1 MRIGDPTLP
10 ELMRRARGS
19 GLIWRV
25 GPFLVR
31 LRSRSASFLATFQ
44 TLYADH
50 RLCESDCGEVVEF
63 HIELRQDRFLR
74 RWWHPR
80 VFFELDGPT
89 ELLPFPLDHA
99 FPFFEWGFNFG
110 IALRANRYL
119 MLHAGVVARGD
130 RALILPALPGSGK
143 STLSAA
149 LVARGWR
156 LLSDE
161 FGLVEP
167 ERGFMQP
174 LPRPIALKNES
185 IDVMRQFAPGAVI
198 GPVFPKTRKG
208 RVAHMKPP
216 LESVR
221 DEESL
226 ACPAWVVTPRFRRG
240 AALSL
245 DAMGEDH
252 GFMRLAGHSFNY
264 EMMGERGFREVV
276 RMTRRCRF
284 FELTFG
290 DLGEA
295 VDCLERLVE
304 GQGESR
310 VLV

>member
-10 ELMRRARGS
+10 ELLRRARGP

-31 LRSRSASFLATFQ
+31 LRSRSASFLSLFQ

-50 RLCESDCGEVVEF
+50 GLCEPDCGEVVEF

-80 VFFELDGPT
+80 VYFDLDGPT

-99 FPFFEWGFNFG
+99 FPLFEWGFNFG
-110 IALRANRYL
+110 IASRANRYL

-167 ERGFMQP
+167 ERGNLQP

-185 IDVMRQFAPGAVI
+185 IEVMRAFAPHAVI

-208 RVAHMKPP
+208 SVAHMKPP
-216 LESVR
+216 AESVR
-221 DEESL
+221 DGERL
-226 ACPAWVVTPRFRRG
+226 ACPAWVVTPKFRRG
-240 AALSL
+240 AGLSL
-245 DAMGEDH
+245 DPMGADH

-264 EMMGERGFREVV
+264 EMMGERGFRLVTA
-276 RMTRRCRF
+276 MTRRCRF

-290 DLGEA
+290 DLEEA
-295 VDCLERLVE
+295 VACLDRLA
-304 GQGESR
+304 GGK
-310 VLV
+310 